1 MQAQDPVSNIFN
13 LPERRPVDAP
23 RKARS
28 LAALCECFL
37 GIYCRH
43 PSGTVVHVDNAAKA
57 LGVERR
63 RIYDILNVLNG
74 FELFR
79 KHMKSQ

>member
-1 MQAQDPVSNIFN
+1 M
-13 LPERRPVDAP
+13 
-23 RKARS
+23 
-28 LAALCECFL
+28 
-37 GIYCRH
+37 
-43 PSGTVVHVDNAAKA
+43 VHVDNAAKA